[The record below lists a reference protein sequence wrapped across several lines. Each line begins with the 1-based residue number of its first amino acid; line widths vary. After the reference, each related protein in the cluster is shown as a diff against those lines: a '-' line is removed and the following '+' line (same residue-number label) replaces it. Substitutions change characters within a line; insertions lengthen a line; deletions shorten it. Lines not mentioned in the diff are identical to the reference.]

1 MDENKKEKKVKKR
14 APARLRLA
22 LLIAVVVIDA
32 LLIAETVYS
41 NTHISVDNYEYESE
55 KVPQSFDG
63 FRIVHISDYHRHGD
77 GFEQKLVELVSQ
89 QQPDIIVLTGDM
101 VDSQLTSIDD
111 TMMFFEDIS
120 KVAPCYLVW
129 GNHDMRLTKKQR
141 EKLTTCCE
149 ENGIEIV
156 EDKAVD
162 IEKGGERITVA
173 GSYGYIVPMRELS
186 QKLEESPFVIW
197 LNHFPEDAERILGYK
212 AAYVDENGELVC
224 EPYADLM
231 FCGHAH
237 GGLIRFPF
245 KDGIYAPGQGLF
257 PKYTGGE
264 YYFYRGEMIVSRGM
278 GNSGTSLRLFDD
290 FDLVVCTLKSKE

>member
-1 MDENKKEKKVKKR
+1 MKEKKR
-14 APARLRLA
+14 RLFKAILLLLA
-22 LLIAVVVIDA
+22 AVIDA

-41 NTHISVDNYEYESE
+41 NTHISIDSYECESE

-63 FRIVHISDYHRHGD
+63 FKIVQISDYHKHGD
-77 GFEQKLVELVSQ
+77 GFEQKLVEMVSQ

-101 VDSQLTSIDD
+101 VDSHLTDIND

-129 GNHDMRLTKKQR
+129 GNHDMRLTDKQM
-141 EKLTTCCE
+141 EKLTNCCE
-149 ENGIEIV
+149 DNGIEIV
-156 EDKAVD
+156 MERAVD
-162 IEKGGERITVA
+162 IEKGGEHITVA
-173 GSYGYIVPMRELS
+173 GSYGYTVPMGEFS
-186 QKLEESPFVIW
+186 QKLTESPFVIW
-197 LNHFPEDAERILGYK
+197 LNHFPEDAEKILGYE
-212 AAYVDENGELVC
+212 AAYLDENADMVC
-224 EPYADLM
+224 EPFADLM

-245 KDGIYAPGQGLF
+245 KDGLYAPGQGLF

-290 FDLVVCTLKSKE
+290 FDLVVCTLRSKE